1 MKNIF
6 SKSLF
11 FLALVLMLFSCS
23 NNSGVQYTI
32 NIEDSL
38 KDISDQK
45 EIEMTWTKELESVR
59 LVRDVSK
66 YPSVAANVKISPEVM
81 AVSISDNPP
90 IFPLLDG
97 FGSLDVTLISS
108 DLYVFLDNFCD
119 KLKEWQFD
127 ESLMDESAIPSVLIF
142 KYDIE
147 QLWQTDVRLLNDKI
161 YGEPFFDSDQIMVP
175 VRLSNEKVF
184 IDFNLYIKQDGDFK
198 LNQIELNRFESD

>member
-11 FLALVLMLFSCS
+11 FLALAIVLFSCS
-23 NNSGVQYTI
+23 NNSGAQYSL

-38 KDISDQK
+38 KDISEQK
-45 EIEMTWTKELESVR
+45 EIDMTWTKELESVR

-81 AVSISDNPP
+81 AVSVTDNSPVYP
-90 IFPLLDG
+90 FLDG

-108 DLYVFLDNFCD
+108 DLYLFLNNFCD
-119 KLKEWQFD
+119 KIKEWQFD
-127 ESLMDESAIPSVLIF
+127 ESLMEDSAIPSMLLF

-147 QLWQTDVRLLNDKI
+147 QLWQTDERHLSDTI
-161 YGEPFFDSDQIMVP
+161 YGEPFFDADQIMVP
-175 VRLSNEKVF
+175 VRLSNEKIY

-198 LNQIELNRFESD
+198 LNQIELNNFESD